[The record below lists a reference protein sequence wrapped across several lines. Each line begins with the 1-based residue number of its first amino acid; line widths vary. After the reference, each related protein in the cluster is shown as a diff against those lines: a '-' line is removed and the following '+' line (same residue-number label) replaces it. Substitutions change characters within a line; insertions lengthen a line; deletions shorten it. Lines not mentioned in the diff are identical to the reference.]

1 MALKGEF
8 HPNAKLTGADVLQIR
23 SLAAIGF
30 PLKTISKNYKI
41 SLWNVKSI
49 VKNKT
54 WKHI

>member
-8 HPNAKLTGADVLQIR
+8 HPNAKLTGVEVLQIR

-49 VKNKT
+49 VENKT